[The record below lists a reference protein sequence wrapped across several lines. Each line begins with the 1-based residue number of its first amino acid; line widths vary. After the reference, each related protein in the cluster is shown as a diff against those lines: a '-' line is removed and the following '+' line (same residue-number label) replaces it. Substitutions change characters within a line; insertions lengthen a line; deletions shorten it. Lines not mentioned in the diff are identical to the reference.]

1 LNNLGR
7 IDDLG
12 VIVYRC
18 RQRHKELKMKF
29 SAFAA
34 FALMFPLLPG
44 CASEPTVPDWIAG
57 DSAKYSS
64 AQYLIGRGQAST
76 QEEAKDRARADVAK
90 IFQVAVVASS
100 EDVQRSKSGSSSGAP
115 QYEQQ
120 ASRSIS
126 TRTNQIIR
134 GIQIAELWQDPATKN
149 FYALAVLP
157 RLQTA
162 ASLRQQID
170 QLDQATASHIE
181 QSRKSSDLFQKIA
194 AASQAVETEREHES
208 LQKSLQ
214 IVDPTGRGTESKW
227 NSAKLQSDLDELL
240 KRVKIA
246 PQVTAD
252 STPGLSEVV
261 AGALANAGFM
271 IETGQN
277 PDFVLQA
284 RMVLDDLGF
293 QSGWYWQRG
302 VLEVNL
308 SEAATGRVRGTKRW
322 NVKSSAPDK
331 ETAAKRALNQ
341 TDTILKQE
349 LRTTIID
356 MVNSH

>member
-1 LNNLGR
+1 M
-7 IDDLG
+7 
-12 VIVYRC
+12 
-18 RQRHKELKMKF
+18 KMKL

-34 FALMFPLLPG
+34 FAFTLSLLSG
-44 CASEPTVPDWIAG
+44 CASKPTTPDWIAG
-57 DSAKYSS
+57 DSARFNS

-90 IFQVAVVASS
+90 VFQVAVVVSS
-100 EDVQRSKSGSSSGAP
+100 EDVQRSKSDSTGTS

-126 TRTNQIIR
+126 TRTDQIIR

-162 ASLRQQID
+162 ASLRQQIS
-170 QLDQATASHIE
+170 QLDEATANHIE

-194 AASQAVETEREHES
+194 AASLALETEREHES

-240 KRVKIA
+240 KRVRIA
-246 PQVTAD
+246 PQVTSD
-252 STPGLSEVV
+252 STPGLAEVV

-277 PDFVLQA
+277 PDFVLRA
-284 RMVLDDLGF
+284 RMVLDDLGL
-293 QSGWYWQRG
+293 QKGWDWQRG

-308 SEAATGRVRGTKRW
+308 SEAATGRMRGTKRW

-331 ETAAKRALNQ
+331 ETAAKRALNEA
-341 TDTILKQE
+341 DTVLKHE

>member
-1 LNNLGR
+1 
-7 IDDLG
+7 
-12 VIVYRC
+12 
-18 RQRHKELKMKF
+18 MKL

-34 FALMFPLLPG
+34 FAFMLSLLPG
-44 CASEPTVPDWIAG
+44 CASKPTTPDWIAG
-57 DSAKYSS
+57 DSARYNS
-64 AQYLIGRGQAST
+64 AQYLIGRGQAAT

-90 IFQVAVVASS
+90 VFQVAVVASS
-100 EDVQRSKSGSSSGAP
+100 EDMQRSKSDSTGAAP
-115 QYEQQ
+115 QYEEQ
-120 ASRSIS
+120 ASRHIS
-126 TRTNQIIR
+126 TRTDQIIR
-134 GIQIAELWQDPATKN
+134 GIQIAELWQDPATKSY
-149 FYALAVLP
+149 YALAVLP

-162 ASLRQQID
+162 ASLRQQIS
-170 QLDQATASHIE
+170 QLDEATGDHIE
-181 QSRKSSDLFQKIA
+181 QSRKNSDLFLKIA
-194 AASQAVETEREHES
+194 AASLAVETEREHES

-240 KRVKIA
+240 KRVRIA

-252 STPGLSEVV
+252 STPGLAEVV

-271 IETGQN
+271 IETGRN

-293 QSGWYWQRG
+293 QNGWDWQRG

-322 NVKSSAPDK
+322 TVKSSAPDK

-349 LRTTIID
+349 LRTAIID

>member
-1 LNNLGR
+1 
-7 IDDLG
+7 
-12 VIVYRC
+12 
-18 RQRHKELKMKF
+18 MKL

-34 FALMFPLLPG
+34 FAFMLSLLWG
-44 CASEPTVPDWIAG
+44 CASKPTTPDWIAG
-57 DSAKYSS
+57 DSARYNS
-64 AQYLIGRGQAST
+64 AQYLIGRGQAAT

-90 IFQVAVVASS
+90 VFQVAVVASS
-100 EDVQRSKSGSSSGAP
+100 EDVQRSKSDSTGTP
-115 QYEQQ
+115 QYEEQ
-120 ASRSIS
+120 ASRHIS
-126 TRTNQIIR
+126 TRTDQIIR
-134 GIQIAELWQDPATKN
+134 GIQITEIWQDPNTKSY
-149 FYALAVLP
+149 YALAVLP

-162 ASLRQQID
+162 ASLRQQIS
-170 QLDQATASHIE
+170 QLDEATGDHIE
-181 QSRKSSDLFQKIA
+181 QSRKNSDLFLKIA
-194 AASQAVETEREHES
+194 AASLAVETEREHES

-240 KRVKIA
+240 KRVRIA
-246 PQVTAD
+246 PKVSAD
-252 STPGLSEVV
+252 STPGLEEVV

-271 IETGQN
+271 IETGRN

-293 QSGWYWQRG
+293 QKGWDWQRG

-322 NVKSSAPDK
+322 TVKSSAPDK

-341 TDTILKQE
+341 TDEILKQE

>member
-1 LNNLGR
+1 
-7 IDDLG
+7 
-12 VIVYRC
+12 
-18 RQRHKELKMKF
+18 MKF
-29 SAFAA
+29 PALAA
-34 FALMFPLLPG
+34 FAFMLSLLPG
-44 CASEPTVPDWIAG
+44 CASKPTTPDWIAG
-57 DSAKYSS
+57 DSAQYKS
-64 AQYLIGRGQAST
+64 AQYLIGRGQAAT

-90 IFQVAVVASS
+90 VFQVAVVVSS
-100 EDVQRSKSGSSSGAP
+100 EDVQRSKSDSTGAA

-126 TRTNQIIR
+126 TRTDQIIR
-134 GIQIAELWQDPATKN
+134 GIQIAELWQDPATKDY
-149 FYALAVLP
+149 YALAVLP
-157 RLQTA
+157 RLQAA
-162 ASLRQQID
+162 ASLRQQIS
-170 QLDQATASHIE
+170 QLDEATANQIE
-181 QSRKSSDLFQKIA
+181 QSRKNSDLFLKIA

-240 KRVKIA
+240 RRVKIA
-246 PQVTAD
+246 SRVSAD
-252 STPGLSEVV
+252 STSGLADVV

-284 RMVLDDLGF
+284 RMVLDDLGM
-293 QSGWYWQRG
+293 QKGWDWQRG
-302 VLEVNL
+302 VLEVSL

-322 NVKSSAPDK
+322 AVKSSAPDR
-331 ETAAKRALNQ
+331 ESAAKRALNQ
-341 TDTILKQE
+341 TDAILKQE

>member
-1 LNNLGR
+1 
-7 IDDLG
+7 
-12 VIVYRC
+12 
-18 RQRHKELKMKF
+18 MKP

-34 FALMFPLLPG
+34 FAFMLSLLPG
-44 CASEPTVPDWIAG
+44 CASKPATPDWVAG
-57 DSAKYSS
+57 DSARFNS

-90 IFQVAVVASS
+90 VFQVAVVASS
-100 EDVQRSKSGSSSGAP
+100 EDVQRSKSDSTGAS

-126 TRTNQIIR
+126 TRTDQIIR
-134 GIQIAELWQDPATKN
+134 GIQIAELWQDPVTKN

-157 RLQTA
+157 RLQAA
-162 ASLRQQID
+162 ASLRQQIS
-170 QLDQATASHIE
+170 QLDEATADHIE

-194 AASQAVETEREHES
+194 AASLAVETQREHES

-214 IVDPTGRGTESKW
+214 VVDPTGRGSESKW

-240 KRVKIA
+240 KRVRIA
-246 PQVTAD
+246 SQVTSD
-252 STPGLSEVV
+252 STPGLAEVV

-284 RMVLDDLGF
+284 RMVLDDLGM
-293 QSGWYWQRG
+293 QNGWDWQRG

-322 NVKSSAPDK
+322 NIKSSAPDK
-331 ETAAKRALNQ
+331 ETSAKRALNEA
-341 TDTILKQE
+341 DTILKQE

>member
-1 LNNLGR
+1 
-7 IDDLG
+7 
-12 VIVYRC
+12 
-18 RQRHKELKMKF
+18 MKL

-34 FALMFPLLPG
+34 FAFMLAFLPG
-44 CASEPTVPDWIAG
+44 CASKPTTPDWIAG
-57 DSAKYSS
+57 DSAQYNS

-76 QEEAKDRARADVAK
+76 QEEAKNRARADVAK
-90 IFQVAVVASS
+90 VFQVAVVASS
-100 EDVQRSKSGSSSGAP
+100 EDVQRSKSDSTGAS

-126 TRTNQIIR
+126 TRTDQIIR
-134 GIQIAELWQDPATKN
+134 GIQIAELWQDPATKSY
-149 FYALAVLP
+149 YALAVLP

-162 ASLRQQID
+162 ASLRQQIS
-170 QLDQATASHIE
+170 QLDEATASHIE

-194 AASQAVETEREHES
+194 AASLAVETEREHES

-214 IVDPTGRGTESKW
+214 IVDPTGRGSESKW

-240 KRVKIA
+240 KRVRIA
-246 PQVTAD
+246 PKVSAD
-252 STPGLSEVV
+252 STPGLAEVV

-293 QSGWYWQRG
+293 QKGWDWQRG
-302 VLEVNL
+302 VLEINL
-308 SEAATGRVRGTKRW
+308 SETASGRVRGTKRW
-322 NVKSSAPDK
+322 AVKSSAPDK
-331 ETAAKRALNQ
+331 ESAAKRALNQ
-341 TDTILKQE
+341 TDAILKQE
-349 LRTTIID
+349 LRSTIID

>member
-7 IDDLG
+7 IDDLD
-12 VIVYRC
+12 VNVCRY
-18 RQRHKELKMKF
+18 RQRHKEMNMRF

-34 FALMFPLLPG
+34 FAFMLSLVSG
-44 CASEPTVPDWIAG
+44 CASKPTVPDWVAG
-57 DSAKYSS
+57 DSAKYNS

-90 IFQVAVVASS
+90 VFQVAVVASS
-100 EDVQRSKSGSSSGAP
+100 EDMQRSKSGSTGAP
-115 QYEQQ
+115 QFEQQ

-134 GIQIAELWQDPATKN
+134 GIQIAELWQDPATKDY
-149 FYALAVLP
+149 YALAVLP

-170 QLDQATASHIE
+170 QLDEATASHIE
-181 QSRKSSDLFQKIA
+181 QSRKSNDLFQKIA

-227 NSAKLQSDLDELL
+227 NSAKLQSDLDELS

-246 PQVTAD
+246 PQVAAD

-284 RMVLDDLGF
+284 SMVLDDLGF
-293 QSGWYWQRG
+293 QAGWYWQRG
-302 VLEVNL
+302 VLEVSL
-308 SEAATGRVRGTKRW
+308 SEAATSRMRGTKRW

-331 ETAAKRALNQ
+331 ETAVKRALNEA
-341 TDTILKQE
+341 DAILKQE

>member
-1 LNNLGR
+1 
-7 IDDLG
+7 
-12 VIVYRC
+12 
-18 RQRHKELKMKF
+18 MKL

-34 FALMFPLLPG
+34 FAFMLSLLSG
-44 CASEPTVPDWIAG
+44 CASKPTTPDWITG
-57 DSAKYSS
+57 DSAQYNS

-90 IFQVAVVASS
+90 VFQVAVVANS
-100 EDVQRSKSGSSSGAP
+100 EDVQSSKSDSSGAAK
-115 QYEQQ
+115 YEQQ
-120 ASRSIS
+120 ATRSIS
-126 TRTNQIIR
+126 TRTDQIIR
-134 GIQIAELWQDPATKN
+134 GIQIPELWQDPTTKD

-157 RLQTA
+157 RLQAA

-170 QLDQATASHIE
+170 QLDEATADHIE
-181 QSRKSSDLFQKIA
+181 QSRKSSDLFLKIA
-194 AASQAVETEREHES
+194 AASMAVETQREHES

-240 KRVKIA
+240 KRVRIA
-246 PQVTAD
+246 PKVTAD
-252 STPGLSEVV
+252 STPGLEEVV

-293 QSGWYWQRG
+293 QAGWYWQRG

-331 ETAAKRALNQ
+331 ATAAKRALNQ
-341 TDTILKQE
+341 ADELLKQE
-349 LRTTIID
+349 LRPAIID
-356 MVNSH
+356 MVNSK

>member
-1 LNNLGR
+1 M
-7 IDDLG
+7 
-12 VIVYRC
+12 
-18 RQRHKELKMKF
+18 KMKL
-29 SAFAA
+29 SAIAA
-34 FALMFPLLPG
+34 FAFMLTLLSG
-44 CASEPTVPDWIAG
+44 CASKPTTPDWIAG
-57 DSAKYSS
+57 DSAQYNS
-64 AQYLIGRGQAST
+64 AQYLIGRGQAAT

-90 IFQVAVVASS
+90 VFQVAVVASS
-100 EDVQRSKSGSSSGAP
+100 EDLQRSKSDSTGTP
-115 QYEQQ
+115 QYEEQ
-120 ASRSIS
+120 ASRHIS
-126 TRTNQIIR
+126 TRTDQIIR
-134 GIQIAELWQDPATKN
+134 GIQIAEIWQDPNTKN
-149 FYALAVLP
+149 YYALAVLP

-162 ASLRQQID
+162 ASLRQQIS
-170 QLDQATASHIE
+170 QLDEATANHIE

-194 AASQAVETEREHES
+194 AASLAVESEREHES

-240 KRVKIA
+240 KRVRIA
-246 PQVTAD
+246 PKVSAD
-252 STPGLSEVV
+252 STPGLEEVV

-284 RMVLDDLGF
+284 RMALDDLGV
-293 QSGWYWQRG
+293 QNGWDWQRG

-322 NVKSSAPDK
+322 TVKSSAPDK
-331 ETAAKRALNQ
+331 ETAAKRALNEA
-341 TDTILKQE
+341 DAILKQE
-349 LRTTIID
+349 LRTSIID

>member
-1 LNNLGR
+1 MT
-7 IDDLG
+7 
-12 VIVYRC
+12 
-18 RQRHKELKMKF
+18 MKF

-34 FALMFPLLPG
+34 FAFMLSLLSG
-44 CASEPTVPDWIAG
+44 CASKPASPDWIAG
-57 DSAKYSS
+57 DSATYNS

-76 QEEAKDRARADVAK
+76 QEQAKDRARSDVAK
-90 IFQVAVVASS
+90 VFQVAVVVSS
-100 EDVQRSKSGSSSGAP
+100 EDVQRSKSDSTGAAK
-115 QYEQQ
+115 YEQQ

-126 TRTNQIIR
+126 TRTDQIIR
-134 GIQIAELWQDPATKN
+134 GIQIVELWQDPTTKSY
-149 FYALAVLP
+149 YALAVLP

-162 ASLRQQID
+162 ASLRQQIS
-170 QLDQATASHIE
+170 QLDDATANYIE
-181 QSRKSSDLFQKIA
+181 QSRKASDLFQKIA

-240 KRVKIA
+240 KRVRIA
-246 PQVTAD
+246 PQVSAD
-252 STPGLSEVV
+252 STPGLAEVV

-271 IETGQN
+271 IETGQK
-277 PDFVLQA
+277 PDFVLRA

-293 QSGWYWQRG
+293 QNGWDWQRG
-302 VLEVNL
+302 VLEINL

-322 NVKSSAPDK
+322 TVKSSAPDE

-341 TDTILKQE
+341 TDAILKQE
-349 LRTTIID
+349 LRTAIID

>member
-1 LNNLGR
+1 
-7 IDDLG
+7 
-12 VIVYRC
+12 
-18 RQRHKELKMKF
+18 MKL
-29 SAFAA
+29 SAIAA
-34 FALMFPLLPG
+34 FAFMLSLLPG
-44 CASEPTVPDWIAG
+44 CASKPTTPDWIAG
-57 DSAKYSS
+57 DSARYNS
-64 AQYLIGRGQAST
+64 AQYLIGRGQAAT

-90 IFQVAVVASS
+90 VFQVAVVASS
-100 EDVQRSKSGSSSGAP
+100 EDVQRSKSDSTGTP
-115 QYEQQ
+115 QYEEQ
-120 ASRSIS
+120 ASRHIS
-126 TRTNQIIR
+126 TRTDQIIR
-134 GIQIAELWQDPATKN
+134 GIQIAEIWQDPNTKSY
-149 FYALAVLP
+149 YALAVLP

-162 ASLRQQID
+162 ASLRQQIS
-170 QLDQATASHIE
+170 QLDEATGDHIE
-181 QSRKSSDLFQKIA
+181 QSRKNSDLFLKIA
-194 AASQAVETEREHES
+194 AASLAVETEREHES

-240 KRVKIA
+240 KRVRIA
-246 PQVTAD
+246 PKVSAD
-252 STPGLSEVV
+252 STPGLEEVV
-261 AGALANAGFM
+261 AGALANAGFV

-293 QSGWYWQRG
+293 QKGWDWQRG

-322 NVKSSAPDK
+322 TVKSSAPDK

-341 TDTILKQE
+341 TDEILKQE